1 MAVPEGRL
9 PRVVLAV
16 GNAAVPHAAAVL
28 RAVVDP
34 PVSTVCRTTLAG
46 DFQALSA
53 AAHQLGLKRS
63 LRRVG
68 LLEQEADEEDAVCVI
83 DRPKHPLVPR
93 AQEEMARVGERMLED
108 LDAALQVLLFGWADA
123 VVVTQLAMP
132 ALRAAGFHYADI
144 GRLLGEWLRLEG
156 RVRLRRVP
164 ERPLVRVVG
173 GTPAPIVLAT
183 PGAKPSPEELFLSL
197 KESLQVA
204 ATLVNAKA

>member
-1 MAVPEGRL
+1 MLVHEGPL

-16 GNAAVPHAAAVL
+16 GNPALQNAAAVL
-28 RAVVDP
+28 RAAIDADLAA
-34 PVSTVCRTTLAG
+34 VCRTTLAG
-46 DFQALSA
+46 DFEALSA
-53 AAHQLGLKRS
+53 AAHQLGVKRS

-68 LLEQEADEEDAVCVI
+68 LLEPEARDEDAVCVI
-83 DRPKHPLVPR
+83 DRPKHPLAPR
-93 AQEEMARVGERMLED
+93 AQEEVARLGERMLED

-123 VVVTQLAMP
+123 AVVAPLAMP

-164 ERPLVRVVG
+164 GKPLVRVAG
-173 GTPAPIVLAT
+173 AAPAPIVLAA
-183 PGAKPSPEELFLSL
+183 PGANWSPEELFLSL